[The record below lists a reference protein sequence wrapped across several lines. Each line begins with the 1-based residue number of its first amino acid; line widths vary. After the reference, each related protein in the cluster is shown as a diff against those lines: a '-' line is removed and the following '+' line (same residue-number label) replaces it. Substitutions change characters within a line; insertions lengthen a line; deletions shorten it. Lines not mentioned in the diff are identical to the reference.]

1 MPRLCPFSLR
11 HAGSPFREGLPAGSP
26 CSRYVLFSLL
36 ADELSIGVTLTGLRN
51 RNYTSPSGKWT
62 EEMRSALA
70 PELRPM
76 LDWELPDDSD
86 GQDIRG
92 VARL

>member
-1 MPRLCPFSLR
+1 MLDQSICCPMLSSNPALASLV
-11 HAGSPFREGLPAGSP
+11 LPLSAH
-26 CSRYVLFSLL
+26 L
-36 ADELSIGVTLTGLRN
+36 ARKAAFGQWCN
-51 RNYTSPSGKWT
+51 HNYTSPSGKWT